1 MITAGGVMT
10 STFHQ
15 LHWIVP
21 QFGNEGGMQE
31 VLIVPV

>member
-1 MITAGGVMT
+1 MT

-21 QFGNEGGMQE
+21 QFGNEGGMWE
-31 VLIVPV
+31 VLIVPM

>member
-1 MITAGGVMT
+1 MT

-21 QFGNEGGMQE
+21 QFGNEGDMRE